1 MSLCQLSKLIVQ
13 LKLSKRSAA
22 TDAEVLYI
30 ICFSINWEMHIV
42 KMIFNP
48 SKMESFNVVSDLI
61 VYT

>member
-42 KMIFNP
+42 KMILNP

>member
-30 ICFSINWEMHIV
+30 CFSINWEMLIV

-48 SKMESFNVVSDLI
+48 SKMESFNIVSDLI